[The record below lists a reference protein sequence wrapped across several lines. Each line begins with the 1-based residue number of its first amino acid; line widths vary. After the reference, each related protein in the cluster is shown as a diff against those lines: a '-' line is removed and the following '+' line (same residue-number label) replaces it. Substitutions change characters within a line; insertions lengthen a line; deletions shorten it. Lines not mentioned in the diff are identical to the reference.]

1 MTDAGPVRLVN
12 IVGAAEGADW
22 FAPMCAGLA
31 ARGHDVRAIIDARP
45 GAIGAQLAQAGIPVD
60 RLDLSLSR
68 PLAAARG
75 PARGALDASRL
86 ARAAGRVT
94 GVLRRVRPDVVLT
107 HHFNATLLGRLA
119 GAAAGVPLRLSM
131 APSPFTLE
139 APVTRAL
146 DRATWR
152 ANHVVIAGS
161 ERVRSLYEAI
171 GVPRSRLEVV
181 YYGAPAERF
190 DPRGADR
197 AATRARLGVP
207 AYAPLIG
214 HVAHFYAPIGGRFA
228 PPAARGRGVKGH
240 EVLLRALPAVL
251 AERPDAR
258 LVCAGGARGAPA
270 QRYRERIGQLAE
282 ALGVAHAVD
291 LLDERDDVPQLLGAL
306 DVSVQPSLA
315 ENLGGTIESLL
326 MAAPTVASR
335 VGGMPEAVRHEET
348 GLLVAPDRPDEL
360 AAAIARL
367 LAAPDLA
374 ARLGRQGRE
383 LMLQRFTFERTV
395 ADLDGIIRA
404 RHAERRG
411 TGRRAAAL
419 PEKSAFQP

>member
-1 MTDAGPVRLVN
+1 MTDAALLRIVN

-22 FAPMCAGLA
+22 FAPMCAGLG
-31 ARGHDVRAIIDARP
+31 ARGHDVHAIIDARP
-45 GAIGAQLAQAGIPVD
+45 GAIGAQLAQAGIAVD

-68 PLAAARG
+68 PLAAARA
-75 PARGALDASRL
+75 PARAALDAARL
-86 ARAAGRVT
+86 ARAAGRVA

-119 GAAAGVPLRLSM
+119 GAAAGVPLRISM
-131 APSPFTLE
+131 APSPFTLQ

-152 ANHVVIAGS
+152 ADHVVIAGS
-161 ERVRSLYEAI
+161 QCIRSLYEAL
-171 GVPRSRLEVV
+171 GVPRARLEVV
-181 YYGAPAERF
+181 YDGAPAERF
-190 DPRGADR
+190 DPRSADR
-197 AATRARLGVP
+197 DATRARLGVP
-207 AYAPLIG
+207 AGAPLIG

-251 AERPDAR
+251 AARPDAR
-258 LVCAGGARGAPA
+258 LVCAGGVRGGPA
-270 QRYRERIGQLAE
+270 QDYRERVRRLAD

-291 LLDERDDVPQLLGAL
+291 FLDERDDVPQLLGAL

-348 GLLVAPDRPDEL
+348 GLLVAPDHPGEL
-360 AAAIARL
+360 AAAIVRL

-374 ARLGRQGRE
+374 ARLGRDGRE

-395 ADLDGIIRA
+395 ADLDRIIRA
-404 RHAERRG
+404 RHAEQRG
-411 TGRRAAAL
+411 TTRSGR
-419 PEKSAFQP
+419 S